1 MFWTRLLH
9 TMWLYRLFYK
19 LKKVILN
26 QTMREKFMKLY
37 PKALWLIDSMV
48 INSVRE
54 SKTAQHPNRVG
65 I

>member
-26 QTMREKFMKLY
+26 QTMREKLMKLY
-37 PKALWLIDSMV
+37 PKALWL